1 MDLYMAPLEGI
12 TGSIFRNSY
21 QQHFSKFDKL
31 FTPFFGNTGF
41 NTKELCDIGPEAN
54 SGVPLIPQILSNK
67 AEDFLNI
74 AARMQS
80 YGYTS
85 VNLNLGCPSGTVS
98 SKGRGS
104 GFLRRPKELDAF
116 LDDIF
121 SRCPLPISIKTR
133 IGYDDESAW
142 PELMEIYNRYPITEL
157 IVHPRLKTDM
167 YRPPV
172 RMQAFDYA
180 YQHATMPLV
189 YNGDIFTADDYHRI
203 VKTYPNIVAVMI
215 GRGMLQNPGLVGEI
229 RGLPPVSREEI
240 REWLRAFEQTNLA
253 AYTETPTLF
262 KLKEIWAYL
271 QESFPESRKEIKQL
285 FKAKKLYEYDNAVA
299 TIFR

>member
-1 MDLYMAPLEGI
+1 MQLYMAPLEGI

-21 QQHFSKFDKL
+21 QKHFEPFDKL

-41 NTKELCDIGPEAN
+41 NTKELNDIGPEAN
-54 SGVPLIPQILSNK
+54 NGVPLVPQILSNK
-67 AEDFLNI
+67 VEDFLNI
-74 AARMQS
+74 AERMQR
-80 YGYTS
+80 YGYSS

-104 GFLRRPKELDAF
+104 GFLRTPDELDAF
-116 LDDIF
+116 LEGIF
-121 SRCPLPISIKTR
+121 TKSPLPISVKTR
-133 IGYDDESAW
+133 IGYDDDSVW
-142 PELMEIYNRYPITEL
+142 PRLLAIYNQYPITEL

-167 YRPPV
+167 YRPGLH
-172 RMQAFDYA
+172 METFDYA
-180 YQHATMPLV
+180 YANAKAPLV
-189 YNGDIFTADDYHRI
+189 YNGDIFTAEDYKRI
-203 VKTYPNIVAVMI
+203 TETYPNITAVMI

-229 RGLPPVSREEI
+229 HGLPPVTDDQIYS
-240 REWLRAFEQTNLA
+240 WLQEFEQTNLA

-271 QESFPESRKEIKQL
+271 QLHFPEHKKEIKTL
-285 FKAKKLYEYDNAVA
+285 FKAKKLYEYNNAVA